1 MKSSLTISLPED
13 TERDLTEAATQ
24 DGVTKDEFVSKAVK
38 MALWRRALR
47 AARAE
52 LVPQARAQGIFT
64 DEDVFKIIS

>member
-13 TERDLTEAATQ
+13 TERDLTKAATQ

-38 MALWRRALR
+38 VALWRRAFR
-47 AARAE
+47 ASRAE
-52 LVPQARAQGIFT
+52 LVPQARMQGILT

>member
-1 MKSSLTISLPED
+1 MNSSLTITLPQN

-38 MALWRRALR
+38 VALWRRALR
-47 AARAE
+47 TARAE
-52 LVPQARAQGIFT
+52 LVPQARAQGIIT